1 MSVTQI
7 NLLPDVPPMGS
18 RLIAINNASVDRRVR
33 SELLAHAPE
42 WARWWTQDASGA
54 GLYWDHQPVADLL
67 FGCWVAAPN
76 CQRNYRA
83 LRRDMPLAGAWQDIL
98 IELLPEVT
106 RD

>member
-7 NLLPDVPPMGS
+7 NLLPDVPPMES

-33 SELLAHAPE
+33 SELLAHAPK

-54 GLYWDHQPVADLL
+54 GFYWDYQPVADLL

-98 IELLPEVT
+98 IEVT